1 MTSSS
6 YILLFYKSNLL
17 FCKSQQDIFVWGTTD
32 CISHH
37 HNLQIHEPIIVLT
50 FLLQFMDYFSYVKHH
65 QTLKVQRSQS
75 YEAISLIK
83 EIIIICIRKLK
94 VGKKIQRM
102 VKLTLVDRTQKGF
115 LSDEHR
121 EFWNVKIR
129 RLLMLSILTKRKPDQ
144 TIVKTNK

>member
-1 MTSSS
+1 
-6 YILLFYKSNLL
+6 
-17 FCKSQQDIFVWGTTD
+17 
-32 CISHH
+32 
-37 HNLQIHEPIIVLT
+37 
-50 FLLQFMDYFSYVKHH
+50 
-65 QTLKVQRSQS
+65 
-75 YEAISLIK
+75 LIK